1 MWTYPRI
8 FAHRGGGTLAPE
20 NTLAALR
27 HGVSLGAQAVEFDV
41 MAVRDDGL
49 VLMHDEVL
57 GRTVIGSGSV
67 GALSAAELHAM
78 DAGSWFSPAF
88 AGEPVPS
95 FAQAADYCLQQRLFM
110 NVEIKSLPGEDAR
123 TGRLVARACAC
134 LPSGSVLLSSFSA
147 QALMAAQM
155 TAPELPRALLVE
167 TLPTDWATKLSA
179 LSAVALH
186 AKASLLTAPQ
196 AAAIKAAG
204 YGLFCYTVN
213 EPVQARDLFAMGVD
227 AICTD
232 RLDLIGPNFF
242 DDRTSLTDL

>member
-27 HGVSLGAQAVEFDV
+27 KGAAMGFEAVEFDV

-49 VLMHDEVL
+49 VLMHDEVM
-57 GRTVIGSGSV
+57 GRTIAGSGSV
-67 GALSAAELHAM
+67 GALTADALHAM
-78 DAGSWFSPAF
+78 DAGRWFSADF

-95 FAQAADYCLQQRLFM
+95 FADAAGYCLQAGLFM
-110 NVEIKSLPGEDAR
+110 NVEIKPLPGEEAR
-123 TGRLVARACAC
+123 TGRLVAQAC
-134 LPSGSVLLSSFSA
+134 LSLPPGRVLLSSFSE
-147 QALMAAQM
+147 QALQAALT

-167 TLPTDWATKLSA
+167 AVPMDWPTKLSV

-186 AKASLLTAPQ
+186 ARASLLTAQQ

-213 EPVQARDLFAMGVD
+213 DPAQARALFAMGVD

-232 RLDLIGPNFF
+232 RLDLIGPDFF
-242 DDRTSLTDL
+242 QAPENP